1 MGCSNSKVENEEVVA
16 RCRARKRFLKQAV
29 YRRHAFA
36 ASHAQYVVALKG
48 AGSAFRQFAEGE
60 VKDPALLTSA
70 ASFLPEI
77 PTTPPRFD
85 LAPLPLP
92 PPPPPMSPTVTPI
105 LSPTPQPPSPPRLE
119 LPGSPPPPQ
128 KEASSPTPAPKKPKS
143 NASVP
148 NGIIKTKSK
157 IRMSKANRVAESM
170 TMEEDNYLSLPPPP
184 PLIEPASFEDD
195 WRYVAQAP
203 PPPPPLSREGMPP
216 LPSSAHSS
224 WQDLFLDPFRPT
236 TSPSSFNYASE
247 QQNQQQHD
255 LQQPQR
261 PRRFPNLNL
270 TQLEE
275 DIPELEDVDDED
287 DDIDGPPPKDSDD
300 EEGQEQLKPQEASP
314 IVKIQLQ
321 TNVQKQAEVLL
332 PKTEVVKPKSTLK
345 FDEEKTSTAIIPVAE
360 EKVEKSMVESKKQLV
375 VVPPEKSGHD
385 LLEVLKE
392 VDDSFLHAAESGEKV
407 SRMLETKKVH
417 YHSSFSDSFRGVG
430 ESARMLNVSFRR
442 PPTKSGDRPPH
453 QHRNGNH
460 ITFYSE
466 ESASIASFSSL
477 SSSLSSSAW
486 GDDGGSTGGHASTL
500 DRLYAWEKKLY
511 LEVKE
516 AEALRIEFEKK
527 CALYRNQDARGEDQL
542 VIDRTRANIKM
553 LQTRMAVAVHAVES
567 AAAEVQRLRD
577 DELYPQLLQLL
588 EEMRNMWKEL
598 SNCHQ
603 SQMKAVEAM
612 KRLDNSAASEPT
624 TSSHRHSTAQLEAA
638 LHKWV
643 ESLSKLVNTQR
654 EYLKNLTGWLR
665 LSLFHFVEPQR
676 NGSRSPDRSQLLCE
690 NASPVYGLCQQWQ
703 TSMDQVPDRVA
714 IEAIAG
720 FASVVHEMLR
730 LQCEEL
736 RIKKKVE
743 FLARELEKR
752 EVSLHSASMRDFSF
766 RPPLLHSPPLK
777 NSGDNNGYEQNADF
791 TSRGGPEVNERRQRM
806 ETVRR
811 RLEEELEAEQKAHID
826 TRAYTLNSLQTGLP
840 CLFQAMVTFS
850 NVEAEIYE
858 RLYTMGDSRNLAR
871 ITK

>member
-77 PTTPPRFD
+77 PTTPPGFD

-92 PPPPPMSPTVTPI
+92 PPPPPI
-105 LSPTPQPPSPPRLE
+105 
-119 LPGSPPPPQ
+119 
-128 KEASSPTPAPKKPKS
+128 
-143 NASVP
+143 
-148 NGIIKTKSK
+148 
-157 IRMSKANRVAESM
+157 
-170 TMEEDNYLSLPPPP
+170 LPPPP
-184 PLIEPASFEDD
+184 PLIEPVSFEDD

-203 PPPPPLSREGMPP
+203 PPPPPPPLSREGMPP
-216 LPSSAHSS
+216 IPSSARNS

-236 TSPSSFNYASE
+236 TPPSSLNYA
-247 QQNQQQHD
+247 
-255 LQQPQR
+255 
-261 PRRFPNLNL
+261 
-270 TQLEE
+270 
-275 DIPELEDVDDED
+275 I
-287 DDIDGPPPKDSDD
+287 
-300 EEGQEQLKPQEASP
+300 
-314 IVKIQLQ
+314 KIQLQ

-332 PKTEVVKPKSTLK
+332 PKTEVVKPKSILK

-417 YHSSFSDSFRGVG
+417 YHSSFSDSFR
-430 ESARMLNVSFRR
+430 ARMLNVSFRR
-442 PPTKSGDRPPH
+442 LPTKSGDRPPH

-527 CALYRNQDARGEDQL
+527 CVLYRNQDARGEDQL

-588 EEMRNMWKEL
+588 EEMMNMWKEL

-676 NGSRSPDRSQLLCE
+676 NGSRSPDRSQLHCE

-752 EVSLHSASMRDFSF
+752 EVSLHGASMRDFSF

-777 NSGDNNGYEQNADF
+777 NSGDNNGYDQNADF
-791 TSRGGPEVNERRQRM
+791 ISRGGPEVNERRQRM

-858 RLYTMGDSRNLAR
+858 KLYTMGDSRNLAR